1 MVRRLGLIAVLFS
14 LSAALAAQS
23 KPLELTSE
31 PGHHLVLQNQY
42 TRVFR
47 VEVPPHASTQ
57 LHLHR
62 NSYLF
67 VNLGQAEI
75 ENDVQGKAPVK
86 TKLMDGQ
93 TELAEGPFA
102 HVIKNVGDT
111 PFRNLTIEILRPAS
125 TTEPSARHERGLSL
139 DSGLIIDTL
148 YDTAQ
153 VRVSEFQLNPGAHVD
168 IRQDQWPHL
177 LVAVSELKLRDQR
190 PTGRGLDLNQKAGDI
205 SWSQG
210 GHAHTFTNLGLK
222 QAHWIDVEFK

>member
-1 MVRRLGLIAVLFS
+1 M
-14 LSAALAAQS
+14 AQS

-31 PGHHLVLQNQY
+31 PGHHLALHNQY
-42 TRVFR
+42 TRVFQ

-86 TKLMDGQ
+86 MKLVDGE
-93 TELAEGPFA
+93 TELAPGPFA
-102 HVIKNVGDT
+102 HVIKNVGST
-111 PFRNLTIEILRPAS
+111 PFRNVTIEILRP
-125 TTEPSARHERGLSL
+125 PSSEAQNSPRERGLSV
-139 DSGLIIDTL
+139 DSGLMIDTV
-148 YDTAQ
+148 YDTPQ
-153 VRVSEFQLNPGAHVD
+153 VRVSEFQLSPGAHVD
-168 IRQDQWPHL
+168 IHQDRWPHL
-177 LVAVSELKLRDQR
+177 LVAVSDLKLRDQR
-190 PTGRGLDLNQKAGDI
+190 PNGRGVDLNQKSGDI

>member
-1 MVRRLGLIAVLFS
+1 M
-14 LSAALAAQS
+14 AQS

-31 PGHHLVLQNQY
+31 PGHHLALQNQY
-42 TRVFR
+42 TRVFQ

-86 TKLMDGQ
+86 MKLVDGE
-93 TELAEGPFA
+93 TELAPGPFA
-102 HVIKNVGDT
+102 HVIKNVGST
-111 PFRNLTIEILRPAS
+111 PFRNVTIEILRP
-125 TTEPSARHERGLSL
+125 PSSEAQNSPRERGLSV
-139 DSGLIIDTL
+139 DSGLMIDTV
-148 YDTAQ
+148 YDTPQ
-153 VRVSEFQLNPGAHVD
+153 VRVSEFQLSPGAHVD
-168 IRQDQWPHL
+168 IHQDRWPHL
-177 LVAVSELKLRDQR
+177 LVAVSDLKLRDQR
-190 PTGRGLDLNQKAGDI
+190 PNGRGVDLNQKSGDI

>member
-1 MVRRLGLIAVLFS
+1 MRRLGLIAVLLS

-42 TRVFR
+42 TRVFQ

-62 NSYLF
+62 TSYLF
-67 VNLGQAEI
+67 VNLGTAQI
-75 ENDVQGKAPVK
+75 ENEVQGKAPSK
-86 TKLMDGQ
+86 MKLLDGQ
-93 TELAEGPFA
+93 VELAQGPFA
-102 HVIKNVGDT
+102 HVIRNVGST
-111 PFRNLTIEILRPAS
+111 PFRNVTIEILRP
-125 TTEPSARHERGLSL
+125 PSPQEQDVPRERGVSV
-139 DSGLIIDTL
+139 DSGLMIETL

-168 IRQDQWPHL
+168 IHRDKWPHL

-190 PTGRGLDLNQKAGDI
+190 PSGRGVDLNQKAGDI

>member
-1 MVRRLGLIAVLFS
+1 M
-14 LSAALAAQS
+14 AQS

-31 PGHHLVLQNQY
+31 PGHHLALQNQY
-42 TRVFR
+42 TRVFQ

-75 ENDVQGKAPVK
+75 ENDIQGKVPVK
-86 TKLMDGQ
+86 MKLVDGE
-93 TELAEGPFA
+93 TELAPGPFA
-102 HVIKNVGDT
+102 HVIKNVGST
-111 PFRNLTIEILRPAS
+111 PFRNVTIEILRP
-125 TTEPSARHERGLSL
+125 PSSEAQNSPRERGLSV
-139 DSGLIIDTL
+139 DSGLMIDTV
-148 YDTAQ
+148 YDTPQ
-153 VRVSEFQLNPGAHVD
+153 VRVSEFQLSPGAHVD
-168 IRQDQWPHL
+168 IHQDRWPHL
-177 LVAVSELKLRDQR
+177 LVAVSDLKLRDQR
-190 PTGRGLDLNQKAGDI
+190 PNGRGVDLNQKSGDI

>member
-1 MVRRLGLIAVLFS
+1 M
-14 LSAALAAQS
+14 AQS
-23 KPLELTSE
+23 NPLELTSE
-31 PGHHLVLQNQY
+31 PGHHLVLRNQY
-42 TRVFR
+42 TRVFQ

-67 VNLGQAEI
+67 VNLGTAQI

-86 TKLMDGQ
+86 MKLLDGQ
-93 TELAEGPFA
+93 VELSQGPIT
-102 HVIKNVGDT
+102 HVIRNVGNT
-111 PFRNLTIEILRPAS
+111 PFRNLTIELLRPS
-125 TTEPSARHERGLSL
+125 SAQEQGAPRERGLSL

-148 YDTAQ
+148 YDTPQ

-168 IRQDQWPHL
+168 IHQDQWPHL

-210 GHAHTFTNLGLK
+210 GHAHTFTNLGLQ

>member
-1 MVRRLGLIAVLFS
+1 MRKFGLITVLFS

-23 KPLELTSE
+23 KPLELTAE

-42 TRVFR
+42 TRVFQ

-57 LHLHR
+57 MHLHR
-62 NSYLF
+62 HSYLF

-75 ENDVQGKAPVK
+75 ENDVQGKPPVRMKLPEGETEFAP
-86 TKLMDGQ
+86 
-93 TELAEGPFA
+93 GPFA

-111 PFRNLTIEILRPAS
+111 PFRNVTIEILRPPS
-125 TTEPSARHERGLSL
+125 TQEQSVPRERGLSV
-139 DSGLIIDTL
+139 DSGLMIDTL

-168 IRQDQWPHL
+168 IRQDKWPHL
-177 LVAVSELKLRDQR
+177 LVAVSDLKLRDQR
-190 PTGRGLDLNQKAGDI
+190 PTGRGVDLNQKAGDI

-210 GHAHTFTNLGLK
+210 GHAHTFTNLGLQ

>member
-1 MVRRLGLIAVLFS
+1 
-14 LSAALAAQS
+14 LSITVAAQS
-23 KPLELTSE
+23 KPLEITSE
-31 PGHHLVLQNQY
+31 PGHHLVLRNQY
-42 TRVFR
+42 TRVFQ

-86 TKLMDGQ
+86 ARLMDGQ

-102 HVIKNVGDT
+102 HLIKNVGNT
-111 PFRNLTIEILRPAS
+111 PFRNVTIEILRP
-125 TTEPSARHERGLSL
+125 PSPAEQDAPRERGLSV
-139 DSGLIIDTL
+139 DSGLMIDTL

-168 IRQDQWPHL
+168 IHQDKWPHL
-177 LVAVSELKLRDQR
+177 LVAVSVLKLRDQR
-190 PTGRGLDLNQKAGDI
+190 PNGRGLDLNQKPGDI
-205 SWSQG
+205 SWSEG
-210 GHAHTFTNLGLK
+210 GHAHTFTNLGLQ